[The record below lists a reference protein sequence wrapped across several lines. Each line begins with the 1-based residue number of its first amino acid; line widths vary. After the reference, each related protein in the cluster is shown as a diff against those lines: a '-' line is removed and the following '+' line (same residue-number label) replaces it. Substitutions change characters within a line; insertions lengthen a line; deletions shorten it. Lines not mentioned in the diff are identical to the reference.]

1 MEVVMIPA
9 KTLVHI
15 SGVPVTLSVD
25 TLVETAYE
33 NMALLTGH
41 HYAHV
46 PEAPTDTPPD
56 ASDR

>member
-9 KTLVHI
+9 KTVVQI
-15 SGVPVTLSVD
+15 NGVPCALAVD

-33 NMALLTGH
+33 NMSQLTGY

-46 PEAPTDTPPD
+46 SEPQSELVGDK
-56 ASDR
+56 